1 MIRAVVLALAMFAA
15 SPADVQP
22 QPSEVP
28 TQVEPPALRPSG
40 FWGTTQRAKGGAY
53 RWKLLGIGIVLA
65 AVTGAVMLRLVR
77 RANSQRRTD
86 L

>member
-1 MIRAVVLALAMFAA
+1 VIRAVAFALALFAA
-15 SPADVQP
+15 SPVAAQP
-22 QPSEVP
+22 QPSEAP

-40 FWGTTQRAKGGAY
+40 FWGTTQRATGGAY
-53 RWKLLGIGIVLA
+53 RWKLLGIGVVLA

>member
-15 SPADVQP
+15 SPAEAQP

-28 TQVEPPALRPSG
+28 TEFEPPAKRPSG
-40 FWGTTQRAKGGAY
+40 FWGTTERAKGGAY
-53 RWKLLGIGIVLA
+53 RWKLLGIGVVLA
-65 AVTGAVMLRLVR
+65 VVTGAVMLRLVR